1 MESNFWDVAELIG
14 INDTWY
20 RWRGHTRMD
29 DFNEI
34 KTPGIYQIAKDE
46 GTLNAPPIYGLL
58 EILAGPGS
66 TIIQRATESAGR
78 IYYRAFRNSD
88 GTWIPWREL

>member
-1 MESNFWDVAELIG
+1 MAELIG

-34 KTPGIYQIAKDE
+34 KTPGIYQIVKDE
-46 GTLNAPPIYGLL
+46 GTLNAPPIHGLL
-58 EILAGPGS
+58 EILAGPSS
-66 TIIQRATESAGR
+66 TIIQRATESEGR
-78 IYYRAFRNSD
+78 IYNRAFRNSD
-88 GTWIPWREL
+88 KTWTPWREL